1 MNPTNQLPPEQQQ
14 FTPQRKKDVNYR
26 KLLDRLMK
34 SIPLLIVDDPQLQG
48 YATAATSRCM
58 P

>member
-1 MNPTNQLPPEQQQ
+1 MNPTNQLPPNQQES
-14 FTPQRKKDVNYR
+14 TPQPKRKVNYR

-34 SIPLLIVDDPQLQG
+34 SIPLLIVDDPHQQG
-48 YATAATSRCM
+48 YAAAAPNSCL